1 MEIDE
6 STVMELIIQ
15 AGEARSCSMEA
26 LRAARRKEWPR
37 ADTLLSEA
45 SEAARAAH
53 RIQTEL
59 IGADE
64 GCGKIPV
71 NLIMV
76 HAQDHLMNA
85 MLCRELAEEII
96 QLRRELAAD

>member
-26 LRAARRKEWPR
+26 LRAARKQDWAR
-37 ADTLLSEA
+37 ADAMLTDA
-45 SEAARAAH
+45 IAAAKAAH

-96 QLRRELAAD
+96 QLRRELAAR

>member
-6 STVMELIIQ
+6 STVIELIIQ

-26 LRAARRKEWPR
+26 LRAARQQNWER
-37 ADTLLSEA
+37 ADSMLT
-45 SEAARAAH
+45 AATAAAKAAH
-53 RIQTEL
+53 QIQTLL

-64 GCGKIPV
+64 GSGKIPV

-96 QLRRELAAD
+96 QLRRELAAR

>member
-6 STVMELIIQ
+6 STVIELIIQ
-15 AGEARSCSMEA
+15 AGEARSYSMEA
-26 LRAARRKEWPR
+26 LRAARQQNWER
-37 ADTLLSEA
+37 ADSMLT
-45 SEAARAAH
+45 AATAAAKAAH
-53 RIQTEL
+53 QIQTRL

-64 GCGKIPV
+64 GSGKIPV

-96 QLRRELAAD
+96 QLRRELAAR

>member
-26 LRAARRKEWPR
+26 LRAARKQDWAR
-37 ADTLLSEA
+37 ADAMLTDA
-45 SEAARAAH
+45 TAAAKAAH

-85 MLCRELAEEII
+85 MLCRELSEEII
-96 QLRRELAAD
+96 QLRRELAAR

>member
-6 STVMELIIQ
+6 STVIELIIQ

-26 LRAARRKEWPR
+26 LRAARLQNWEQ
-37 ADTLLSEA
+37 ADSLLS
-45 SEAARAAH
+45 AATAAAKAAH
-53 RIQTEL
+53 QTQTQL

-64 GCGKIPV
+64 GSGKIPV

-96 QLRRELAAD
+96 QLRRELAAR